1 MIASQ
6 WNGDLIKII
15 SQSPDSDKFLL
26 LYIQYN
32 NHLNILSWDIISLSM
47 LLMNNF
53 KNKRVQD
60 VQFDKI
66 PVELFRRL

>member
-1 MIASQ
+1 M
-6 WNGDLIKII
+6 
-15 SQSPDSDKFLL
+15 QSLRLCVINS
-26 LYIQYN
+26 

-53 KNKRVQD
+53 KNKRVQN